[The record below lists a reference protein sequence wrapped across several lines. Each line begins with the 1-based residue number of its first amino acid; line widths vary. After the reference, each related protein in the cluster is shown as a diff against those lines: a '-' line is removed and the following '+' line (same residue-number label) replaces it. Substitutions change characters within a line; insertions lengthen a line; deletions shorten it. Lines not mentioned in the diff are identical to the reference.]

1 MTKQKPV
8 ESKIET
14 KKNPTAKERGQVAI
28 FVALIFQVLFVFFA
42 MLVNVGLLVH
52 HKINLQNSVDIAAY
66 YGAMKQAEML
76 NVIAHSNYQIRQSWK
91 LLVFRYRHLGT
102 YGDDHYPGAR
112 NVDNQASDGGVSSG
126 ISNSSNTQDPN
137 MFPAFC
143 ITYHPFQFMSP
154 NENYCRHSG
163 QQGQFIIK
171 TPPVPTH
178 VGTNFLGL
186 ISWDQL
192 NIAITQNIRA
202 QVQTSCESK
211 QALSYYQIA
220 QFLFAYKR
228 DIANRK
234 RLITTL
240 ANQLSGSTSDFNDLD
255 GNSVIDGVEKTLTKN
270 LTYQNL
276 SGAQK
281 INGAHIV
288 KFFNSM
294 GGTAGSQYA
303 PPQWLSEIRI
313 FPIFWAYVGE
323 CTLDQLSYVA
333 TPINIGNPPPL
344 PIAQDKIVGTQIVA
358 IDQQIQEPG
367 PGSSATAQLYA
378 SSLGYEKNPWYMPY
392 VAVHAETKPQIPF
405 SPFGTVTL
413 KATAYA
419 KPFGGMIGP
428 WWGKDWGSASPMSD
442 NGNPNDS
449 TLQPPRMTTPD
460 GLPDPK
466 DPRYTPDTVRYVGDK
481 IGTQS
486 YLNMYQYSKVLNAI
500 PDGKMSLF
508 FWSHL
513 VSSSDDLEQI
523 GTNGDMLAWA
533 NADSDQQTA
542 QTMRNLELQVI
553 SPDQY
558 DISYYSIE
566 PDYYRNYYLR
576 LKKLEGSQ
584 NYNFPIRGDLG
595 QRAKDATLVN
605 FSVKDQIKAAQSFS
619 NAGGMDLT
627 TALSYFARTPAEL
640 LTSYK
645 STAPDNTNMDTQNN
659 FGKCAIQPQD
669 TDPAIMATPGNCIA
683 GGRVGYSVKLVDGDF
698 LASSELPLGGLG
710 ASSSA
715 IKNPPP
721 SF

>member
-1 MTKQKPV
+1 MTKQKSV
-8 ESKIET
+8 EPKKI
-14 KKNPTAKERGQVAI
+14 PTAKERGQVAI

-76 NVIAHSNYQIRQSWK
+76 NAIAHSNYQIRQSWK

-102 YGDDHYPGAR
+102 YGDDNYPGAR
-112 NVDNQASDGGVSSG
+112 NPANQSGADGQGDPPATGV
-126 ISNSSNTQDPN
+126 SNSSNTQDSN
-137 MFPAFC
+137 MFPSFC
-143 ITYHPFQFMSP
+143 ITYHPFDFMTT

-163 QQGQFIIK
+163 EQGQFIIK

-178 VGTNFLGL
+178 IGTNFLGL

-192 NIAITQNIRA
+192 NIQITQNIRSSIMQA
-202 QVQTSCESK
+202 CISK
-211 QALSYYQIA
+211 EALSYYQIA
-220 QFLFAYKR
+220 DFVFAYKR

-234 RLITTL
+234 RLIITL
-240 ANQLSGSTSDFNDLD
+240 ANQLSSSTSDFNDLD
-255 GNSVIDGVEKTLTKN
+255 GNSVIDGVEKTLSKN

-281 INGAHIV
+281 VNGSHIV

-294 GGTAGSQYA
+294 GGTAGQTLT
-303 PPQWLSEIRI
+303 PPQWLSDIRI
-313 FPIFWAYVGE
+313 FPIFWSYYGV
-323 CTLDQLSYVA
+323 CTEDALKYQPLA
-333 TPINIGNPPPL
+333 INIGVPIPSDLTDPSKTPL
-344 PIAQDKIVGTQIVA
+344 ADGIRQI
-358 IDQQIQEPG
+358 DLQIQEPG
-367 PGSSATAQLYA
+367 PGASAENLLYA

-428 WWGKDWGSASPMSD
+428 WSGKDWTSASNMSD
-442 NGNPNDS
+442 TGNPNDNIV
-449 TLQPPRMTTPD
+449 QPPRMTTPD
-460 GLPDPK
+460 GLPNPSDK
-466 DPRYTPDTVRYVGDK
+466 RYTPDTIRYVGDK

-486 YLNMYQYSKVLNAI
+486 YLNMYQYSKVLNGI
-500 PDGKMSLF
+500 QPQKLSLL

-513 VSSSDDLEQI
+513 VNSNDDLEKI
-523 GTNGDMLAWA
+523 GSNGDMLAWA
-533 NADSDQQTA
+533 NAGSDQATA

-576 LKKLEGSQ
+576 LKKQESTFG
-584 NYNFPIRGDLG
+584 FPVRGDLG
-595 QRAKDATLVN
+595 QRANDPTLVN
-605 FSVKDQIKAAQSFS
+605 FSVKDQIKAAQNFS
-619 NAGGMDLT
+619 NSGGMDLT

-659 FGKCAIQPQD
+659 FGKCAVQPQD
-669 TDPAIMATPGNCIA
+669 TDPAVMATPGNCIA

-710 ASSSA
+710 ASPSA